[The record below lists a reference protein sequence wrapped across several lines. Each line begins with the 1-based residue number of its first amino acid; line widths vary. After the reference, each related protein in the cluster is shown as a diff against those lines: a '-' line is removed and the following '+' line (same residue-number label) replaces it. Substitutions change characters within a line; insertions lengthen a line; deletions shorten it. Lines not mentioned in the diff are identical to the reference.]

1 MGCSDYVKEL
11 KYLQIRLDQSNM
23 DEPQIKEALLEKAV
37 EQSTIDVPEDQVERE
52 YTALVQAAK
61 QKIRY
66 EYMAEGQP
74 FYGFPE
80 SLYTALESL
89 RAEAYCSVKT
99 ELLLQAVI
107 EAEHLEISREELER
121 EGLASAKR
129 LEVTPEM
136 ARMFYGDDYGLLKN
150 DLLRRKAIDLIYEH
164 AVLV

>member
-1 MGCSDYVKEL
+1 MQCLDEVREL
-11 KYLQIRLDQSNM
+11 KYLQIRLERSGL
-23 DEPQIKEALLEKAV
+23 DEQQIKEALLEKAA
-37 EQSTIDVPEDQVERE
+37 EQSNIHVPKEQVERE
-52 YTALVQAAK
+52 YTALVQTAK
-61 QKIRY
+61 QRIRY
-66 EYMAEGQP
+66 EYMAEGKP

-80 SLYTALESL
+80 SFYAALESL
-89 RAEAYCSVKT
+89 RVEAYCSVKT

-107 EAEHLEISREELER
+107 EAEHLEVSREELEK

-136 ARMFYGDDYGLLKN
+136 ARMFYGDDYGLLKK